1 MAATASF
8 AQSTVELYGRVDFG
22 YNNSKTTLG
31 SSTTKVTSLAGGD
44 SQRTSDR
51 IGLKG
56 TEDLGGGLKASF
68 NYELGLD
75 PDNTASGTTG
85 IGAVREGFV
94 ALSGGFG
101 SVKIGTM
108 TNVFDGM
115 VGGTWN
121 NATGLSGGN
130 TILVPG
136 RTTNTIAYTSPT
148 FSGFSAGLATYAE
161 KTSIDG
167 AVAAKDKSE
176 GYILSANYANGP
188 LIVAVGYGDIKGNV
202 ALDFKL
208 GGYDTTAD
216 VAAGYKAKSTAIK
229 ASYDVGV
236 AVPYVLFADN
246 DISGTITA
254 DGETG
259 SAKAGFRATELGAT
273 FPMGAFTPF
282 VSMVS
287 GKSNGDLSGLKYSGY
302 EAGVSYALSKRTT
315 AYATMG
321 QKKIK
326 FDGET
331 AYKKTATAVGI
342 AHTF

>member
-1 MAATASF
+1 LAATASF
-8 AQSTVELYGRVDFG
+8 AQSTVELYGRLDLG
-22 YNNSKTTLG
+22 YASSKTTTG
-31 SSTTKVTSLAGGD
+31 GSTTKVTSLAGGD

-68 NYELGLD
+68 NYEFNLTPDATGATDNPLG
-75 PDNTASGTTG
+75 G
-85 IGAVREGFV
+85 VREGFL

-101 SVKIGTM
+101 SVKFGTM

-136 RTTNTIAYTSPT
+136 RTTNTIAYTSPA
-148 FSGFSAGLATYAE
+148 FNGFTAGLATYAE
-161 KTSIDG
+161 KTSVDG
-167 AVAAKDKSE
+167 AVAATGKSE

-188 LIVAVGYGDIKGNV
+188 LNVAFGYGDIKGN
-202 ALDFKL
+202 ATLDLKL
-208 GGYDTTAD
+208 GGYDSTAD
-216 VAAGYKAKSTAIK
+216 VAAGYKIKSTAIK

-246 DISGTITA
+246 DVSGTFTMGGNS
-254 DGETG
+254 DT
-259 SAKAGFRATELGAT
+259 AKAGFRATELGAT

-287 GKSNGDLSGLKYSGY
+287 GKSNGDVTGFKYSGY
-302 EAGVSYALSKRTT
+302 EAGVTYALSKRTT
-315 AYATMG
+315 AYVTLG
-321 QKKIK
+321 QKKVK
-326 FDGET
+326 DEGET
-331 AYKKTATAVGI
+331 VYKKTATAIGV